1 MNDFTPD
8 DHRFMARALQLAA
21 MGLYTTDPNPRVGCV
36 VVRGRQVV
44 GEGYHARAGEAH
56 AEVRALRAAGEQ
68 ARDST
73 VYVTLEPCN
82 HHGRT
87 PPCVDALL
95 TAGVSRV
102 VVAMED
108 PNPLVSGQGLE
119 RLRRSGVSIAHGL
132 MAEAAHDLNPGFIS
146 RMQRRRPWVRVKLA
160 ASLDGRT
167 AMASGESRWITGEA
181 ARQDVQ
187 RLRARA
193 SALLTG
199 MGTVL
204 ADDPRLNR
212 RISAADLGVA
222 GSVNQPLRVVLDR
235 QGQLFPRARL
245 FQDEAPV
252 QVFTAEHHVEALQAR
267 LAATGARVQG
277 VREAHGHL
285 DLTTVLTALAALEVN
300 EVHVEAGP
308 RLSGALM
315 QAGYVDELVVYL
327 APHLMGGDARGLL
340 DLPIQHM
347 ADRIPLEIREI
358 RPVGRD
364 WRVTARPS
372 AT

>member
-1 MNDFTPD
+1 MTDFSPD

-36 VVRGRQVV
+36 VVRGAQVV
-44 GEGYHARAGEAH
+44 GEGYHVRAGEAH

-68 ARDST
+68 ARGST

-95 TAGVSRV
+95 AAGVGRV

-119 RLRRSGVSIAHGL
+119 RLRQAGVGVAHGL

-167 AMASGESRWITGEA
+167 AMASGESQWITGEA

-204 ADDPRLNR
+204 ADDPRLNV
-212 RISAADLGVA
+212 RIAAAELGVD
-222 GSVNQPLRVVLDR
+222 GVVKQPLRVVLDR
-235 QGQLFPRARL
+235 QGQLSPAARL
-245 FQDEAPV
+245 FQDAAPV
-252 QVFTAEHHVEALQAR
+252 QVFTTEHRVEELQAQ
-267 LAATGARVQG
+267 LAGTGARVQG
-277 VREAHGHL
+277 VPRAGGHL
-285 DLTTVLTALAALEVN
+285 DLSAVLAALAAQEVN

-327 APHLMGGDARGLL
+327 APHLMGSDARGLME
-340 DLPIQHM
+340 LPIQRM
-347 ADRIPLEIREI
+347 AGRVPLEIRDI

-372 AT
+372 AA